1 MENPWK
7 EISLADYENHMKL
20 DSVMQLQV
28 MNEMMKG

>member
-7 EISLADYENHMKL
+7 EILLADYENHMKL
-20 DSVMQLQV
+20 DWVMQLQV